1 MDELALDGLVIDG
14 LIEFGLIG
22 YEFNLDGLD
31 LFWIQ
36 LIYKDF
42 FGWISSGWVG
52 GFRVIWFG
60 LTCFGWI
67 GSEFDMNEFYL
78 DGFGLVL

>member
-1 MDELALDGLVIDG
+1 MDELSLDGLDIDG

-42 FGWISSGWVG
+42 FGLIWVG
-52 GFRVIWFG
+52 SLIEYLFFKVCLDILLYGFKSR
-60 LTCFGWI
+60 
-67 GSEFDMNEFYL
+67 EEYL
-78 DGFGLVL
+78 DTLSLGHSI

>member
-1 MDELALDGLVIDG
+1 LDELALDGLDIDG

-42 FGWISSGWVG
+42 FGWI
-52 GFRVIWFG
+52 WF
-60 LTCFGWI
+60 
-67 GSEFDMNEFYL
+67 E
-78 DGFGLVL
+78 